1 MKFRHPI
8 IDMLLAA
15 LALGTILYLLA
26 KGHLP
31 PPFIVGGQRKPA
43 GIQLK
48 WQWSGCWRTTMAAPF
63 SNRESDL
70 VCTV

>member
-8 IDMLLAA
+8 IEMLLAA
-15 LALGTILYLLA
+15 LALGAILYLLA

-31 PPFIVGGQRKPA
+31 PPFIVGGQREPT

-48 WQWSGCWRTTMAAPF
+48 WQWPGCWWTTMAPPF
-63 SNRESDL
+63 SNEEIDL
-70 VCTV
+70 VCAV